1 MEHMRFNILIRI
13 GLITAFLMEEIKE
26 LNEGCHQMYSLFKIA
41 NKEGVWTDRVATQRH
56 KKKILSFMRYKI
68 PKINELIVSYNDDMA
83 KINLELNLKEI
94 EYSGINKELST
105 FFKTEE
111 TSSETI
117 EKLIPYLI
125 SSFDLYISNKVKPL
139 LDQISYNKDV
149 LDLHI
154 KSFGL
159 EQVNLT
165 YQKGLYEVIDL
176 YFMGYKSTSLL
187 VLGRIF
193 EEILTKYLWKLCKDN
208 KINLTSETILNM
220 RFENKLGFL
229 KANSFIS
236 EKDWLIISK
245 LKFDRNIGGHFV
257 DKKLKEEAEIESEAT
272 IKLALKLINKFDKKL
287 ENMS

>member
-13 GLITAFLMEEIKE
+13 GLITAFLMEETKE
-26 LNEGCHQMYSLFKIA
+26 LQEGCHQMYSLFKLA
-41 NKEGVWTDRVATQRH
+41 NKEGIWTDKIETQRH
-56 KKKILSFMRYKI
+56 KREISRFMRYKI
-68 PKINELIVSYNDDMA
+68 PKINELIVSYNDNMA
-83 KINLELNLKEI
+83 KINLDLNLKEI
-94 EYSGINKELST
+94 EYSSINKELSI

-111 TSSETI
+111 TSSETR
-117 EKLIPYLI
+117 EKLMPYLI
-125 SSFDLYISNKVKPL
+125 GSLDLYISNKVKPI

-159 EQVNLT
+159 EQVNPT

-193 EEILTKYLWKLCKDN
+193 EEIITKYLLKLCKDN

-220 RFENKLGFL
+220 RFENKFGFL

-287 ENMS
+287 KNMS

>member
-1 MEHMRFNILIRI
+1 MKFNVLMRI
-13 GLITAFLMEEIKE
+13 GFITASLMEETKE
-26 LNEGCHQMYSLFKIA
+26 LHEGCHQMYSLFRIA
-41 NKEGVWTDRVATQRH
+41 NKWDAWTNKVETQRH
-56 KKKILSFMRYKI
+56 KREMLRFMKYKI
-68 PKINELIVSYNDDMA
+68 PKINQLVILYNDDMT
-83 KINLELNLKEI
+83 KINPDLNLKEI
-94 EYSGINKELST
+94 EYSNITKELPI

-111 TSSETI
+111 INSNEM
-117 EKLIPYLI
+117 EKLIPHLVT
-125 SSFDLYISNKVKPL
+125 SFDLYIFNKVKPL
-139 LDQISYNKDV
+139 LDRLSYNKDIM
-149 LDLHI
+149 DLHI

-159 EQVNLT
+159 EQVNQR

-176 YFMGYKSTSLL
+176 FFMGYRSTSLL

-193 EEILTKYLWKLCKDN
+193 EEIITKYLLKLYKDT
-208 KINLTSETILNM
+208 KINLTRENIFNM

-229 KANSFIS
+229 KANGFIS

-287 ENMS
+287 